1 MHEVIVTLAQ
11 TGEILQERARQIPKS
26 LACMVHLAPKETRE
40 LKDLLHTKCHKM
52 LEGFDTQC

>member
-1 MHEVIVTLAQ
+1 MHEVIVTLTQ
-11 TGEILQERARQIPKS
+11 TGEALQERARQIPKS

-40 LKDLLHTKCHKM
+40 LKDLLHKM